1 MTIAVVNASSMI
13 CPAIS
18 ATAVSSPTF
27 TSSTGNL
34 MVAVGVE
41 DTELGEGAT
50 PWADGGTNTWTVP
63 SARSTG
69 YTVDP
74 TILTLAYS
82 KNITGKAGEAV
93 TYTIG
98 NPQYPCVC
106 LIEASGCDTTSP
118 NDVATVYAVS
128 DSVTSIN
135 SPNITPAAG
144 DHLLVVV
151 GSGGNATGSQSVT
164 NNGTGAATWTTIKA
178 DSPAGQPA
186 LMAYA
191 IVTANGTNTY
201 GVTYQNSGGSAN
213 GAGVGIAAFKAAAGG
228 PTTAWRSTNLRF
240 RLQSPSTWRATAL
253 RFALSAAGTWRNTG
267 LRFSLSAP
275 GSANWRATLVR
286 FRNISP
292 LVIRDSFLRFRLVN
306 PVTYRATA
314 MRLLVQSVAVYRN
327 TAFRFKLLAPHD
339 TYLRFRLISSGWHDT
354 PSRFRL
360 QAVIKWHDTGF
371 RFALK
376 PTGTTN
382 WHDTAARFRLLSVT
396 TFHDSASRFRLLSV
410 TTYRDSFLRFR
421 LIASPWRD
429 TAARFRLISA
439 GWRASFVRFNIG
451 VARDTVARF
460 RVISLTPIYHATLA
474 RFGLTSVGPPSPGT
488 ASSNYLDW
496 PELVVTSNDAPTRPP
511 TGIAIGGA

>member
-1 MTIAVVNASSMI
+1 MDARRLG
-13 CPAIS
+13 P
-18 ATAVSSPTF
+18 
-27 TSSTGNL
+27 
-34 MVAVGVE
+34 VG
-41 DTELGEGAT
+41 
-50 PWADGGTNTWTVP
+50 
-63 SARSTG
+63 S
-69 YTVDP
+69 DP
-74 TILTLAYS
+74 TEGKIGYIA
-82 KNITGKAGEAV
+82 NITGTASHAV
-93 TYTIG
+93 TASLTSA
-98 NPQYPCVC
+98 QYPGVAC
-106 LIEASGCDTTSP
+106 IEVAGCATASP
-118 NDVATVYAVS
+118 QDVATS
-128 DSVTSIN
+128 WTSQGAAIGSTLN
-135 SPNITPAAG
+135 STIITPPAG
-144 DHLLVVV
+144 DHLLVV
-151 GSGGNATGSQSVT
+151 GAFANENAPTQAVT
-164 NNGTGAATWTTIKA
+164 NIGTQSPTWTVIKNDDGGTGE
-178 DSPAGQPA
+178 PF
-186 LMAYA
+186 LLAYT
-191 IVTANGTNTY
+191 IVTASGSGTY
-201 GVTYQNSGGSAN
+201 GVQFTD
-213 GAGVGIAAFKAAAGG
+213 GATGINPVMGVGITAFKAASGG
-228 PTTAWRSTNLRF
+228 TTTAWHATSLRF
-240 RLQSPSTWRATAL
+240 RLQSPSTWRDTAL
-253 RFALSAAGTWRNTG
+253 RFRLVASGTWRNTG

-354 PSRFRL
+354 ASRFRL
-360 QAVIKWHDTGF
+360 QAVIKWRDTAF

-376 PTGTTN
+376 APGTPN
-382 WHDTAARFRLLSVT
+382 WHDAAARFRLLSVT

-421 LIASPWRD
+421 LVASPWRD